1 MLRVQKASSAASLP
15 ERASEGAAGY
25 DLRSAQYVAVP
36 ARGRV
41 REPQAPGKGR
51 HSRKRPHASRPPQAL
66 VTTGLIVAV
75 PPGTYG
81 RVAPRS
87 GLALHRGIDVGAGVI
102 DADYRG
108 QLGVLLFNHS
118 DADFFVAV
126 GDRVAQLILEV
137 VRTPPLEEASDLG
150 SELTGRGASGFG
162 STGVS

>member
-1 MLRVQKASSAASLP
+1 M
-15 ERASEGAAGY
+15 
-25 DLRSAQYVAVP
+25 
-36 ARGRV
+36 
-41 REPQAPGKGR
+41 
-51 HSRKRPHASRPPQAL
+51 
-66 VTTGLIVAV
+66 TTGLIVAV

-87 GLALHRGIDVGAGVI
+87 GLALHGGIDVGAGVI

-118 DADFFVAV
+118 DTDFFVAV

-162 STGVS
+162 STGTT